1 MAISRNWKAK
11 SIAGIAGYE
20 IIVTGEANVGMLTV
34 LPELQKRSPQGIN
47 TTILQLDLLNAGD
60 AKPENF
66 QPVQYNEKIK
76 KQDEYHSVEIFHNN
90 NRIESI
96 KVEMH

>member
-34 LPELQKRSPQGIN
+34 LPELQDS
-47 TTILQLDLLNAGD
+47 L
-60 AKPENF
+60 
-66 QPVQYNEKIK
+66 
-76 KQDEYHSVEIFHNN
+76 H
-90 NRIESI
+90 
-96 KVEMH
+96 